1 MYLKLTNGIPEKYNL
16 GQLRRDNPR
25 TSFPK
30 HISDE
35 LLASYDVYPY
45 TRPAKPDYDNL
56 TSGLSDGNFSQDQDG
71 NWSLGYTV
79 TQRDQALAERNVRD
93 YRDGLLKES
102 DWVTLRSMDH
112 GQPIDVNWKQYR
124 EDLRNVSDQEGF
136 PFNITWPTK
145 PA

>member
-1 MYLKLTNGIPEKYNL
+1 MYLKLTNGVPEKYSL

-30 HISDE
+30 HIPDE

-45 TRPAKPDYDNL
+45 TRPARPDYDNL
-56 TSGLSDGNFSQDQDG
+56 TNSLSEGSFSKDQDG

-79 TQRDQALAERNVRD
+79 TQHDQTLAERNVRD

-102 DWVTLRSMDH
+102 DWVTLRSTDR

-124 EDLRNVSDQEGF
+124 DDLRDISDQAGF
-136 PFNITWPTK
+136 PFSVTWPTK